1 VKHRANHF
9 NIVVVGGGHAG
20 VEAAYA
26 AVKLKQINSVYESFP
41 VSGQFDA
48 IAVIE
53 VKNLSEIKDVTTD
66 IQKIQGVEWTETMV
80 QVQ

>member
-1 VKHRANHF
+1 LVKA
-9 NIVVVGGGHAG
+9 IVLVKSPKKLI
-20 VEAAYA
+20 AAR
-26 AVKLKQINSVYESFP
+26 LKQVNIVYESFP

-53 VKNLSEIKDVTTD
+53 VKNLSEIKDVTTN

>member
-1 VKHRANHF
+1 VLVKSPKKL
-9 NIVVVGGGHAG
+9 I
-20 VEAAYA
+20 

-53 VKNLSEIKDVTTD
+53 VKNLSEIKDTTTD
-66 IQKIQGVEWTETMV
+66 IQKIHGVEWTETMV
-80 QVQ
+80 QIQ

>member
-1 VKHRANHF
+1 MVKA
-9 NIVVVGGGHAG
+9 VVLVKSPKKLI
-20 VEAAYA
+20 

-53 VKNLSEIKDVTTD
+53 VKNLSEIKDTTTD
-66 IQKIQGVEWTETMV
+66 IQKIHGVEWTETMV
-80 QVQ
+80 QIQ

>member
-1 VKHRANHF
+1 MVKA
-9 NIVVVGGGHAG
+9 VVLVKSPKKLI
-20 VEAAYA
+20 
-26 AVKLKQINSVYESFP
+26 AVKLKQISSVYESFP

-48 IAVIE
+48 VAVIE

>member
-1 VKHRANHF
+1 MNWRW
-9 NIVVVGGGHAG
+9 IWVGKSCR
-20 VEAAYA
+20 VSKITKKLI

-48 IAVIE
+48 VAVIE
-53 VKNLSEIKDVTTD
+53 VKNLSEIKDVTTN

>member
-1 VKHRANHF
+1 VLVKSPKKL
-9 NIVVVGGGHAG
+9 I
-20 VEAAYA
+20 

-66 IQKIQGVEWTETMV
+66 IQKIQVVEWTEKML
-80 QVQ
+80 QIQS

>member
-1 VKHRANHF
+1 MVKA
-9 NIVVVGGGHAG
+9 VVLVKSPKKLI
-20 VEAAYA
+20 

-41 VSGQFDA
+41 VNGQFDA
-48 IAVIE
+48 IALIE

-80 QVQ
+80 QIQ

>member
-1 VKHRANHF
+1 LVIAIVLVKSPKKL
-9 NIVVVGGGHAG
+9 I
-20 VEAAYA
+20 AAR
-26 AVKLKQINSVYESFP
+26 LKRINSVYESFP

-80 QVQ
+80 QIQ